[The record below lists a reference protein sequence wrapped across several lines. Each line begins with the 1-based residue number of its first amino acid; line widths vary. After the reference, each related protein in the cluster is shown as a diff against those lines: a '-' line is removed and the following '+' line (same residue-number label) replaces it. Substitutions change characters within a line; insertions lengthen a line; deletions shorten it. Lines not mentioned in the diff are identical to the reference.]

1 MDILREAGGNSHQ
14 KRSSFIKNITTF
26 SIHGDKKPRQPQV
39 HRALE
44 RLPATMN

>member
-1 MDILREAGGNSHQ
+1 VKLAAIRLRGQ
-14 KRSSFIKNITTF
+14 SSFIKNITKF